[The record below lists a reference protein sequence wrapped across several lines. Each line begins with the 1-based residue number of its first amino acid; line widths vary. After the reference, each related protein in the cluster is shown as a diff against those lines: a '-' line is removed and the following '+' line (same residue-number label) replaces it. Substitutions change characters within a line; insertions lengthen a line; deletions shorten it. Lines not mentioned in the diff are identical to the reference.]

1 MEKEYSGSLP
11 DYDEPM
17 KTATPATARA
27 INDRLALDLLIERG
41 PLTAPQLRDLTGL
54 SRPTVADLVERLG
67 AAGLVESVGE
77 AEQARR
83 GPNARLYR
91 LVAERAHVVGV
102 DLRRTGFTAALA
114 DLSGRTATTV
124 TRRFDPAGGA
134 PDLVAMLTEAV
145 AQTEVVAQADT
156 LAEPELTEALA
167 LAQTEVVVQADALA
181 QPEPTEASA
190 QTEVVA
196 QVDTLAKADAVA
208 RKAAPGRPRRPHLVV
223 IGAPGLVRPSTGES
237 AGANGVPGW
246 RPHLRG
252 ELEQALGVRV
262 LLENEVNLAAVAEH
276 RLGAA
281 AGRADFVLLWL
292 DEGVGGAVVL
302 DHRLRRGSSGGA
314 GELGWL
320 EVGGAGFCDLVG
332 PDVRDSL
339 APDELADRIAKGA
352 FAAVSVLD
360 PGLVVLGG
368 SAGRA
373 AGEPLAALV
382 ARRLA
387 AMSPIQ
393 TEVRASTVEGDAVL
407 RGAVLTALDLAR
419 DEVFGG

>member
-1 MEKEYSGSLP
+1 
-11 DYDEPM
+11 M

-41 PLTAPQLRDLTGL
+41 PLTAPRLRELTGL
-54 SRPTVADLVERLG
+54 SRPTIADLVERLST
-67 AAGLVESVGE
+67 AGLVESVGE
-77 AEQARR
+77 AEETRR

-91 LVAERAHVVGV
+91 LIAERAHVVGV
-102 DLRRTGFTAALA
+102 DLRRTGFTAAVA
-114 DLSGRTATTV
+114 DLTGATVGTA
-124 TRRFDPAGGA
+124 TRRFDATETTGTTDIPKTPCAPGTPNATETADAPAHAASTNDGA
-134 PDLVAMLTEAV
+134 RREPDLVV
-145 AQTEVVAQADT
+145 S
-156 LAEPELTEALA
+156 LAEAIT
-167 LAQTEVVVQADALA
+167 QA
-181 QPEPTEASA
+181 
-190 QTEVVA
+190 
-196 QVDTLAKADAVA
+196 AD
-208 RKAAPGRPRRPHLVV
+208 GRRPHVVV
-223 IGAPGLVRPSTGES
+223 IGAPGMVHPNSGQST
-237 AGANGVPGW
+237 AAPDLPGW
-246 RPHLRG
+246 RPDLPG
-252 ELEQALGVRV
+252 ELERVLGVRV

-302 DHRLRRGSSGGA
+302 DGRLRRGASGGA

-320 EVGGAGFCDLVG
+320 EVGGVEFCDTIA
-332 PDVRDSL
+332 PEVRAVI
-339 APDELADRIAKGA
+339 APEELAERIAKGA

-382 ARRLA
+382 AARLA
-387 AMSPIQ
+387 TKSPIQ

-407 RGAVLTALDLAR
+407 HGAVLTGLDLTR